1 MYRRI
6 LIGQL
11 GQDPVITFAVD
22 ELARY
27 LKQMD
32 HSLVIDRMLFDEVQP
47 EMGHVLW
54 VGFGKGLDVPFHQWD
69 DEIALTLDQGKG
81 CITGSNARSVLIG
94 VYRFLKELGCSFLHP
109 GKAGERVPEKKLD
122 FLSDPSLTIHLREKA
137 SYRHRGVC
145 IEGADSYE
153 NIEEMIDFLPKVGLN
168 EYYVQFMVPTE
179 FFDRWYNHRNNP
191 LLEPEGIDR
200 ETVIGFTASLEAEI
214 KKRGL
219 VYHKVGHGWTCEPF
233 GIDGSGWFQQKEPLT
248 EEQTSILAE
257 VGGKRELWGGV
268 PLNTNLCY
276 SNDSVRG
283 RITDA
288 ITRYAKE
295 NPQVDILHFW
305 LADGSNN
312 HCECENCRKKRPA
325 DWYVKMLNELDEK
338 MSAEGLSTRVVFL
351 IYVDL
356 LWEPVEYTI
365 QNPDRF
371 ILMFAPITRNYGSN
385 YSDYLTF
392 EGELPAYERNHLEMP
407 KSLAQNLEHLR
418 RWQKQFQGDSF
429 DYDYHLMWA
438 HVSDFGY
445 ERVSRNLFQDM
456 KDLRKIGLNGMVSCQ
471 VQRCFFPT
479 ALPLL
484 AMAAALWDENA
495 DFDQVADAY
504 YQDAFGPDGAR
515 VRQIL
520 TSISNLFHLYEGPA
534 RAISEGHPALCENG
548 DEVLKLATEL
558 RNLAASHLGRQEQSS
573 LDWSALL
580 VFVPYLQQLTHIL
593 YAAGEKD
600 IPKAKETAAQLVA
613 YLWEKEPEIQP
624 LLDTHNTV
632 NILSLFSKYMFK
644 E

>member
-11 GQDPVITFAVD
+11 GTDPVIVFAVD

-47 EMGHVLW
+47 EMDHVLW

-109 GKAGERVPEKKLD
+109 GKDGERVPKKQLD
-122 FLSDPSLTIHLREKA
+122 FQSDPSLSVHLREKA

-191 LLEPEGIDR
+191 LLKPEGIDR

-248 EEQTSILAE
+248 DEQTSILAE

-392 EGELPAYERNHLEMP
+392 EGELPPYERNHLE
-407 KSLAQNLEHLR
+407 
-418 RWQKQFQGDSF
+418 
-429 DYDYHLMWA
+429 
-438 HVSDFGY
+438 
-445 ERVSRNLFQDM
+445 
-456 KDLRKIGLNGMVSCQ
+456 
-471 VQRCFFPT
+471 
-479 ALPLL
+479 
-484 AMAAALWDENA
+484 
-495 DFDQVADAY
+495 
-504 YQDAFGPDGAR
+504 
-515 VRQIL
+515 
-520 TSISNLFHLYEGPA
+520 
-534 RAISEGHPALCENG
+534 
-548 DEVLKLATEL
+548 
-558 RNLAASHLGRQEQSS
+558 
-573 LDWSALL
+573 
-580 VFVPYLQQLTHIL
+580 
-593 YAAGEKD
+593 
-600 IPKAKETAAQLVA
+600 IPG
-613 YLWEKEPEIQP
+613 
-624 LLDTHNTV
+624 
-632 NILSLFSKYMFK
+632 
-644 E
+644 